1 MKHKKTL
8 IWIKITSLNPTF
20 NSTYSPSNFPS
31 AKWAT
36 VSPKLQS
43 AFTMKFLHPQ
53 SPCTLI
59 GHQLCT
65 GLTKLACWL
74 RHWQPWWPSLQPS
87 RTQNAKTALSLTFVP
102 EFNFAKSQGLSLQN
116 SVIFCAW
123 ILWVSRLPESSD
135 LPWTLRIIR
144 WSVIPPSLTTLIP
157 KKIFLFQLSL
167 KPYVQLLHT
176 S

>member
-1 MKHKKTL
+1 
-8 IWIKITSLNPTF
+8 
-20 NSTYSPSNFPS
+20 
-31 AKWAT
+31 
-36 VSPKLQS
+36 
-43 AFTMKFLHPQ
+43 MKFLHPQ
-53 SPCTLI
+53 SPCTPI

-116 SVIFCAW
+116 SLIFCAW